1 MRSFVQTL
9 SGILPALVTPLNA
22 DGALMRVSFEKLL
35 EKVFDAGATGVYVCG
50 QTGEGLHLPMSVRK
64 EAAEVACRFSPAARN
79 IVVHVGAHDPADA
92 LELAVHARKTGAHAI
107 SSLPPLGTTSF
118 AAVRQY
124 YESLAQTGELPFLVY
139 YYPHLTNAIGS
150 VEQILD
156 LCSIPNVAGL
166 KFTDFDLYRL
176 SLIRRA
182 GHIVFNGRDEVLAA
196 GLLMGAS
203 GGIGTFYN
211 LLPEAFVGVY
221 EASRT
226 NRWEDAR
233 ALQARINTLIE
244 IVLRFPVIPSV
255 KAILGWSG
263 IDCGSSTPQSGAL
276 TSQQGQELRAAVEP
290 LFEFQ
295 SAAMA

>member
-1 MRSFVQTL
+1 MNTL
-9 SGILPALVTPLNA
+9 KGILPALVTPLDAN
-22 DGALMRVSFEKLL
+22 GALMRGSLEKLL

-50 QTGEGLHLPMSVRK
+50 QTGEGLHLPVRVRK
-64 EAAEVACRFSPAARN
+64 DAAEVACRFSPANKN
-79 IVVHVGAHDPADA
+79 IVVHVGAHDHADA
-92 LELAVHARKTGAHAI
+92 LELAAHAKKAGAHAI
-107 SSLPPLGTTSF
+107 SSLPPLGTNNF
-118 AAVRQY
+118 PAVRQY
-124 YESLAQTGELPFLVY
+124 YESLAHTGDLPFLVY
-139 YYPHLTNAIGS
+139 YYPQLTNVIGS

-156 LCSIPNVAGL
+156 LCSIPNVVGL

-211 LLPEAFVGVY
+211 LLPAAFVSVY
-221 EASRT
+221 EASRS

-233 ALQARINTLIE
+233 DDQQQINTLIE
-244 IVLRFPVIPSV
+244 TVLRFPVIPSV

-263 IDCGSSTPQSGAL
+263 IDCGISMPQSGSL
-276 TSQQGQELRAAVEP
+276 TPNQERDLRAA
-290 LFEFQ
+290 L
-295 SAAMA
+295 A

>member
-1 MRSFVQTL
+1 MRS
-9 SGILPALVTPLNA
+9 
-22 DGALMRVSFEKLL
+22 SFEKLL
-35 EKVFDAGATGVYVCG
+35 EKVFDAGASGVYICG
-50 QTGEGLHLPMSVRK
+50 QTGEGLHLPKSVRK
-64 EAAEVACRFSPAARN
+64 DAAEVACRFSPAGRN

-107 SSLPPLGTTSF
+107 SSLPPLSANGF
-118 AAVRQY
+118 PAVRHY
-124 YESLAQTGELPFLVY
+124 YESLAEAGELPFLVY
-139 YYPHLTNAIGS
+139 YYPQLTNVIGS

-156 LCSIPNVAGL
+156 LCSIPNVVGL

-182 GHIVFNGRDEVLAA
+182 GGIVFNGRDEVLAA

-211 LLPEAFVGVY
+211 LLPEAFVSVY
-221 EASRT
+221 EAARS
-226 NRWEDAR
+226 NRWEDAQV
-233 ALQARINTLIE
+233 LQARINTLIE
-244 IVLRFPVIPSV
+244 IVLHFPVIPSV

-263 IDCGSSTPQSGAL
+263 IDCGSSMPQSGEL
-276 TSQQGQELRAAVEP
+276 TPQLERQLRTAVEP

-295 SAAMA
+295 SSAIA

>member
-1 MRSFVQTL
+1 MNKL
-9 SGILPALVTPLNA
+9 AGILPALVTPLDA
-22 DGALMRVSFEKLL
+22 DGALKRSSFEKLL
-35 EKVFDAGATGVYVCG
+35 EKVFDAGATGVYICG
-50 QTGEGLHLPMSVRK
+50 QTGEGLHLPMNVRK
-64 EAAEVACRFSPAARN
+64 DATEVACRFSPAGRN
-79 IVVHVGAHDPADA
+79 IVVHVGAHNHSDA
-92 LELAVHARKTGAHAI
+92 LELAAHAKKTGAHAI

-118 AAVRQY
+118 PAVRQY

-139 YYPHLTNAIGS
+139 YYPQLTNVIGS

-156 LCSIPNVAGL
+156 LCSIPNVVGL

-182 GHIVFNGRDEVLAA
+182 GHVVFNGRDEVLAA

-211 LLPEAFVGVY
+211 LLPEAFVSVY
-221 EASRT
+221 EASQT
-226 NRWEDAR
+226 NRWEEAR
-233 ALQARINTLIE
+233 AQQSRINTLIE

-255 KAILGWSG
+255 KAILGWAG
-263 IDCGSSTPQSGAL
+263 IDCGVSMPQSGAL
-276 TSQQGQELRAAVEP
+276 TPEQERKLRGAVEH

-295 SAAMA
+295 SAALA